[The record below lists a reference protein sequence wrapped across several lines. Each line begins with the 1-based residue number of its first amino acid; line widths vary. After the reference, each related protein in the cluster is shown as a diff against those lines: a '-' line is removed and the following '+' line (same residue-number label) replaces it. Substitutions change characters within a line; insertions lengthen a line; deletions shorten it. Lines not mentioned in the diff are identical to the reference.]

1 MSRFLNKRIGAFLSI
16 GHSGGEV
23 LLREA
28 GFREVYLPR
37 QRAPSLSGPTSLV
50 SGETYT
56 RLLEPPLF
64 SPNLPHGACRIA
76 ALVHMSLGRRL

>member
-1 MSRFLNKRIGAFLSI
+1 MGQTGR
-16 GHSGGEV
+16 EV

-28 GFREVYLPR
+28 GFWEVYLPR
-37 QRAPSLSGPTSLV
+37 QRASLWADHLV